1 MNNTLKNNS
10 KKVSSTPTVFT
21 PASKQ
26 PPPLRDFKTE
36 INATIIENNE
46 NIILNLTEHNE
57 RLLATPKTEFLGK
70 LNKTSKSSDKQLSF
84 RNIDTNKI
92 QSNTKD
98 ITPNSDNIIV
108 HNRRVL
114 TVTTSAPLVRSTLPN
129 TFSDGGGNGRT
140 LDNVQILEAEGKTTK
155 RHRNRRHGRKRR
167 DKQSYESKL
176 RRLKSELLR
185 STDSKPDRHV
195 KVKHIQK
202 RSEPMKQVK
211 SDEENMKILS
221 RSTRAATAKKD
232 RIWDYGVIPYEIDG
246 NFSGAHKAL
255 FKQAMKHWENFTC
268 IKFVERN
275 PLDHPN
281 YIVFTE
287 RPCGEYRIFFILFLL
302 RF

>member
-1 MNNTLKNNS
+1 VSKTLKS
-10 KKVSSTPTVFT
+10 FAFTPTVFT
-21 PASKQ
+21 PASE
-26 PPPLRDFKTE
+26 PTSSSSEPE

-46 NIILNLTEHNE
+46 NIIFNLTEHND
-57 RLLATPKTEFLGK
+57 RVLTSSKTELLGR
-70 LNKTSKSSDKQLSF
+70 LNKTSKSSDMVTL

-98 ITPNSDNIIV
+98 ITQSSDNIIV
-108 HNRRVL
+108 NNRRVL
-114 TVTTSAPLVRSTLPN
+114 TVTTSAPSVRSTLAN
-129 TFSDGGGNGRT
+129 TYSDGGGNGRS
-140 LDNVQILEAEGKTTK
+140 LDDVQILEAEGRAKK
-155 RHRNRRHGRKRR
+155 RHRNRRHGKKRG
-167 DKQSYESKL
+167 DKQNYEARL
-176 RRLKSELLR
+176 RRLRSELER

-195 KVKHIQK
+195 KVRNVEK
-202 RSEPMKQVK
+202 RSHRTSKQDVK
-211 SDEENMKILS
+211 NTELKTLS
-221 RSTRAATAKKD
+221 RATRAATAKKD

-287 RPCGEYRIFFILFLL
+287 RPCGKNPVIDFNIEEFK
-302 RF
+302 